1 MTLYQHIQELRAEL
15 WACNDGEECRQ
26 IEAELKVAE
35 MKQAALDE
43 AFSAWLE
50 DPD

>member
-15 WACNDGEECRQ
+15 WTCNDMEECRV
-26 IEAELKVAE
+26 IEAELKAAE
-35 MKQAALDE
+35 MKQAVLDE
-43 AFSAWLE
+43 AFAAWLE